1 MKDPLV
7 AKRFEYIL
15 NIKSKVR
22 HKVVTCFDDF
32 DDDSKEFLLRLKKEV
47 FSDND
52 IYVYGSRVNGTYLSD
67 EEFNRYSSEYPNV
80 KKSDWDI
87 RSLYKPKQTEFL
99 GYKIDF
105 NFGTNGIKV

>member
-7 AKRFEYIL
+7 AKRFEYSL

-22 HKVVTCFDDF
+22 HKVVTSFEDF
-32 DDDSKEFLLRLKKEV
+32 DDDSKEFLLSLKKEV
-47 FSDND
+47 FNDNT
-52 IYVYGSRVNGTYLSD
+52 IYVIGSRVKGTYLTD
-67 EEFNRYSSEYPNV
+67 EEFEEYSKEYPNV

-87 RSLYKPKQTEFL
+87 LCCYKPNATEFR

-105 NFGTNGIKV
+105 NFGTKGVKV